1 MNGETLIIVGIG
13 VALCIFIGVILIV
26 VGHHDYNESN
36 RETEINL
43 GISLIIAPIAVTL
56 MYFAY
61 GDSDSSEQDKAIEAY
76 ENGNKVYIN
85 GNPVEDG
92 FDINGINLDK
102 YDIRIEN
109 DTIYLMSK

>member
-1 MNGETLIIVGIG
+1 MP
-13 VALCIFIGVILIV
+13 
-26 VGHHDYNESN
+26 N
-36 RETEINL
+36 RETEIGL
-43 GISLIIAPIAVTL
+43 GISLIIVPIVATL

-61 GDSDSSEQDKAIEAY
+61 GNSDSSEQDKAIEAY
-76 ENGNKVYIN
+76 ENGDKIYIN

>member
-13 VALCIFIGVILIV
+13 IALCIFIGVILII
-26 VGHHDYNESN
+26 VGHHDYNEAN
-36 RETEINL
+36 RGTEISL
-43 GISLIIAPIAVTL
+43 GISLIIVPIVATL

-61 GDSDSSEQDKAIEAY
+61 GDSDSSEQDKAFEAY
-76 ENGNKVYIN
+76 ENGDKVYIN

>member
-1 MNGETLIIVGIG
+1 MYVYIQQ
-13 VALCIFIGVILIV
+13 IGVIFIIA
-26 VGHHDYNESN
+26 GFHDYNDAN
-36 RETEINL
+36 RETEIGL
-43 GISLIIAPIAVTL
+43 GISLIIVPIVATL

-61 GDSDSSEQDKAIEAY
+61 GNSDSSEQDKAIEAY
-76 ENGNKVYIN
+76 ENGDKIYIN

>member
-1 MNGETLIIVGIG
+1 MIIVGIG
-13 VALCIFIGVILIV
+13 IVLCIFMGVILIIA
-26 VGHHDYNESN
+26 GHHDYNEAN
-36 RETEINL
+36 RGTKISL
-43 GISLIIAPIAVTL
+43 GISFIIVPIVATL

-61 GDSDSSEQDKAIEAY
+61 GDSDSAEQNKAIEAY
-76 ENGNKVYIN
+76 ENGDKVYID